1 VRHEKARRPDQRFI
15 AEITADLKGTFLRGE
30 ERGETLHAAIDQVTD
45 VLDRQI
51 KRYKSKR
58 SRRGGSLSQ
67 LEEQV
72 IAQLADVEDPE
83 PEVLED
89 GAVVREKS
97 HPMTRM
103 TVQEAAA
110 QMDLLG
116 HGFYMFTNIESG
128 EANVVYRRHDGD
140 YGLII
145 PEE

>member
-1 VRHEKARRPDQRFI
+1 VRDENSRRPDERFI
-15 AEITADLKGTFLRGE
+15 AETTADLKGTLLRGE
-30 ERGETLHAAIDQVTD
+30 ERGETLHAAIDRVTD

-51 KRYKSKR
+51 KRYKMKR
-58 SRRGGSLSQ
+58 GRRGGSLSQ

-89 GAVVREKS
+89 GALVREKR
-97 HPMTRM
+97 HKMTRM

-116 HGFYMFTNIESG
+116 HGFYLFTNVESG
-128 EANVVYRRHDGD
+128 EANLVYKRHDGD
-140 YGLII
+140 YRLIL
-145 PEE
+145 PE